1 VVDMAR
7 GGVVSPPEFRE
18 DVVDI
23 FKNFDRQEE
32 IEKAFEEKA
41 LSAPQRRVEY
51 RPLKPPQGLPGFASE
66 LNRQVKMQIKDT
78 NQET

>member
-1 VVDMAR
+1 MAR

-18 DVVDI
+18 DV
-23 FKNFDRQEE
+23 DRQEE

-41 LSAPQRRVEY
+41 LSAPQPRVEY